1 MIHHFYK
8 SKKRFADTPFGSSLQ
23 TSFGF
28 SAFLFSSLQDVHILS
43 SACPQP
49 ASGLCTSSGWLL
61 HILFSCLRKLFPVEE
76 DFFSIHLKN
85 EKHCF
90 RFRKASFSSFQST
103 VSFSFLVF
111 SLIVNCNCNCNTRC
125 VRVRE
130 INNVSCFPLPFPFL
144 QKPAIKYGCKSAI
157 WIKPIGKCEKK
168 VGISLQI
175 RR

>member
-1 MIHHFYK
+1 M
-8 SKKRFADTPFGSSLQ
+8 Q
-23 TSFGF
+23 TLLLEAVCKPLLFF
-28 SAFLFSSLQDVHILS
+28 DLLFFSSLQDVHIFS
-43 SACPQP
+43 SACPQL
-49 ASGLCTSSGWLL
+49 AFGLCTSFGWLL
-61 HILFSCLRKLFPVEE
+61 HILFPCLRKLFPVEE

-111 SLIVNCNCNCNTRC
+111 SLIVNCNCNCNARC
-125 VRVRE
+125 IRVRE
-130 INNVSCFPLPFPFL
+130 INDVSYFCLLFPFL
-144 QKPAIKYGCKSAI
+144 QKPAIEHSCKSEI
-157 WIKPIGKCEKK
+157 CIKPIEKSEKK